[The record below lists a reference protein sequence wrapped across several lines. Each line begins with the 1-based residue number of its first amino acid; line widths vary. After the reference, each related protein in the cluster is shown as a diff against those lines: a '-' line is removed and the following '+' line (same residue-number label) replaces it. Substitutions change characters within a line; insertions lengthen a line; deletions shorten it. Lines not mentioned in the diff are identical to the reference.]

1 MKKVSKT
8 VNSLEWVTVYIAGK
22 PGFKEEV
29 LRNLGGSRFPF
40 MPGTAEN
47 DSLCLFWMDERSAL
61 RDFKKA
67 IGSKT
72 VFKYRLHF
80 YPSLEKYNEA
90 IKTKSDASF
99 SLQEKALIYKMSTW
113 EATNRVY
120 RHSA

>member
-1 MKKVSKT
+1 M
-8 VNSLEWVTVYIAGK
+8 EWVTVYISGK
-22 PGFKEEV
+22 IGFKEEV
-29 LRNLGGSRFPF
+29 LRNLAGSRFPF

-47 DSLCLFWMDERSAL
+47 DSLCLFWMDERSSL

-72 VFKYRLHF
+72 VFKYRLQF
-80 YPSLEKYNEA
+80 YSSLEKYNEA
-90 IKTKSDASF
+90 IKPKAEVTF
-99 SLQEKALIYKMSTW
+99 SPQEKALIYKMSNW